1 MKEKEAEVKEVKEV
15 KEVREGKEKEVNGAK
30 DKDEEVKKPTKVV
43 DAPPRKMAE
52 SKTSKEKIELNHDKD
67 VKEVKK
73 STKVTESLPKK
84 TVESKTSKEKID
96 PNQSTANQ
104 IEITQLK
111 DELDKKDGQ
120 ISDLGDS
127 ILELRTQCDK
137 QETEIIEIK

>member
-1 MKEKEAEVKEVKEV
+1 MKNKK
-15 KEVREGKEKEVNGAK
+15 EGKEKEVKGAK

-43 DAPPRKMAE
+43 DALTKKMAE
-52 SKTSKEKIELNHDKD
+52 SKTFKEKIDPNHDKD

-73 STKVTESLPKK
+73 STKGVESLTKK
-84 TVESKTSKEKID
+84 MAESKTFKEKID
-96 PNQSTANQ
+96 PNQSIANQ

-127 ILELRTQCDK
+127 ILELRT
-137 QETEIIEIK
+137 